1 MKLTN
6 ELKYPESVYNAAL
19 DSIYKP
25 LPDKIRVTELI
36 SPPLIR
42 TLTMRHWDDIVV
54 DVDDFLL
61 SMFGTAFHKFL
72 ASYENKDN
80 TIFGQRFD
88 VKVGDYVLTGEPDK
102 FNVNTGILEDYKTTS
117 AWSFV
122 FGHKEWEEQLNLY
135 AHLLRLHGY
144 KVYGLLINAFLRDW
158 TLNQS
163 RQRGRWDYPDK
174 RFYVCRM
181 KLWDLADTEKFI
193 DTKITDIITNPER
206 ECTPEEKWEHPTT
219 YAVMKDGRK
228 NAVRVLKTNEA
239 ALDWIEHN
247 TKGAERNKITIDVRQ
262 GECVRCNGYCDV
274 SKFCPYF
281 KGDNNERD

>member
-72 ASYENKDN
+72 ASYECKDN
-80 TIFGQRFD
+80 TIFNQRFD
-88 VKVGDYVLTGEPDK
+88 VKIGDYVLTGEPDK

-174 RFYVCRM
+174 RFHVCRM
-181 KLWDLADTEKFI
+181 KLWDSGDVEKFI

-206 ECTPEEKWEHPTT
+206 ECTSEEKWERPTT

-228 NAVRVLKTNEA
+228 TAMRVLETNEA

-247 TKGAERNKITIDVRQ
+247 VKGTEKNKITIDVRQ

-274 SKFCPYF
+274 SKFCPYC
-281 KGDNNERD
+281 KGDNNV